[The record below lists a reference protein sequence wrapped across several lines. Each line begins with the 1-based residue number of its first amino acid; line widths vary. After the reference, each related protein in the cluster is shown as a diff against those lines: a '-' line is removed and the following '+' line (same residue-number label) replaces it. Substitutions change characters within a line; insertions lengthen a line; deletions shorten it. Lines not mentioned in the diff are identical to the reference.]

1 MVASSQSTNFPS
13 RQIRWW
19 LSTAIVPGIL
29 RRGYAKYLNG
39 RGRRYSSGELLGLH
53 TCARS
58 KFRPFGEPGASGL
71 HSFGESRIRLPATAP
86 FHKHVAAHGDE
97 LGGATGER
105 EDRCGVRIADGCG
118 ARDVDSEGGEV

>member
-29 RRGYAKYLNG
+29 RRGDAKYLNG
-39 RGRRYSSGELLGLH
+39 RGRRYSSGELHGSR
-53 TCARS
+53 TCARC
-58 KFRPFGEPGASGL
+58 KFGPFGKPGASGL
-71 HSFGESRIRLPATAP
+71 NTLGESRIRLPATTS
-86 FHKHVAAHGDE
+86 FHEHVAAHGDE

-105 EDRCGVRIADGCG
+105 EDRCGVG
-118 ARDVDSEGGEV
+118 